1 MKQTFLDS
9 LVGKSVADA
18 QKAVFLE
25 GHEMMTVEHGAAIA
39 LVVMPNTV
47 ILWENKDG
55 SAIVKASAGDSG
67 EVVEVKET
75 PSP

>member
-1 MKQTFLDS
+1 MKRTFLDS
-9 LVGKSVADA
+9 LVGMSVADA
-18 QKAVFLE
+18 QKAVFLA

-55 SAIVKASAGDSG
+55 NAIEKASPGDSK
-67 EVVEVKET
+67 EFVDDKET
-75 PSP
+75 SSP

>member
-1 MKQTFLDS
+1 MKKTFLDS
-9 LVGKSVADA
+9 LAGKSVADA

-47 ILWENKDG
+47 ILWENEDG
-55 SAIVKASAGDSG
+55 TLVAKATAGDDR
-67 EVVEVKET
+67 EVVEVKEA
-75 PSP
+75 PSQ